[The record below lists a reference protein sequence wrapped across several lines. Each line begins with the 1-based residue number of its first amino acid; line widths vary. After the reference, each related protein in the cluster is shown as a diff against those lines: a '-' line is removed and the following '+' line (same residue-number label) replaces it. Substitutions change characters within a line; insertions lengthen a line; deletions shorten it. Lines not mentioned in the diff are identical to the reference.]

1 MTTGANSRS
10 AFRFVRAGAVGFSI
24 LFVIIACWAVWI
36 LYTKPIAMDFLSYW
50 AAAKLAL
57 SGKIASV
64 YSLTAHHAVEIR
76 ISPID
81 GWLPFA
87 YPPPFLLIVTPVGLA
102 PFWLAFALWVAVG
115 ATVYAL
121 MVGRGR
127 ALPYA
132 MAHPSVLGNFLIG
145 QNGFLTTSILAGG
158 LRELPSRP
166 FAGGAVLGLLI
177 IKPQLALVLPFA
189 MIAGRQWQAIA
200 GAMLSASGAL
210 VIAYLAFGWQAYD
223 GFLTMLPVFTNGME
237 QSLWPWNELASPF
250 ASLRFIGVA
259 QAPAFAVQAAVAL
272 AAIAL
277 VCRAWWLGTE
287 ERGPIVA
294 AAALLVPPY
303 LFTYDAL
310 LLVIPMLWL
319 IERQRHLWAVPV
331 SWLFCFLPI
340 ATYFGYY
347 PGPNTVPLAAMLCL
361 WALHASPAAG
371 PNSQLNRAIGQSTT
385 VRRAPLS

>member
-1 MTTGANSRS
+1 MNMADSNAERGS
-10 AFRFVRAGAVGFSI
+10 FRFVRAAAVGFSI
-24 LFVIIACWAVWI
+24 LFVIVALWAVWI

-57 SGKIASV
+57 SGGIASV
-64 YSLTAHHAVEIR
+64 YSLTAHHAVEIQ
-76 ISPID
+76 IAPID

-87 YPPPFLLIVTPVGLA
+87 YPPPFLLVVAPVGLA
-102 PFWLAFALWVAVG
+102 PFWLAFGLWVAIG
-115 ATVYAL
+115 ATIYAL
-121 MVGRGR
+121 VVGRSGS
-127 ALPYA
+127 LPYA
-132 MAHPSVLGNFLIG
+132 MAHPSVLANFLIG

-158 LRELPSRP
+158 LRALPSRP
-166 FAGGAVLGLLI
+166 FAGGAMLGLLI
-177 IKPQLALVLPFA
+177 IKPQLAFVLPFA
-189 MIAGRQWQAIA
+189 MIAGRQWRAIA
-200 GAMLSASGAL
+200 GGMLSASGAL
-210 VIAYLAFGWQAYD
+210 LVAYLAFGWAAYD
-223 GFLTMLPVFTNGME
+223 GFLKMLPVFTNGME
-237 QSLWPWNELASPF
+237 HSLWPWNELASPF

-277 VCRAWWLGTE
+277 VCRAWWLGTK

-319 IERQRHLWAVPV
+319 IERQRQLWVIPV
-331 SWLFCFLPI
+331 SWLFCFLPV

-347 PGPNTVPLAAMLCL
+347 PGPNTVPVAAMLCL
-361 WALHASPAAG
+361 WALHLPQ
-371 PNSQLNRAIGQSTT
+371 P
-385 VRRAPLS
+385 RAPVSEPQPATG